1 MKIRVFSL
9 MALLAILIMAV
20 TFAGCT
26 SPSSND
32 DSTKTVQTSTPV
44 ATKSTTLPTTIPT
57 TKPTTKATTV
67 PTPKPTTVKSA
78 VCSCSGDIYNC
89 GDFSSHS
96 EAQACYD
103 YCKSIGKGDIHKLD
117 NDKDGDA
124 CESL

>member
-1 MKIRVFSL
+1 MKISAL
-9 MALLAILIMAV
+9 TLIALLSILVLAV

-26 SPSSND
+26 SD
-32 DSTKTVQTSTPV
+32 DSTTSTVQTSTPL
-44 ATKSTTLPTTIPT
+44 ATKSTTIATTIPT

-89 GDFSSHS
+89 ADFSSHS
-96 EAQACYD
+96 EAQACFD
-103 YCKSIGKGDIHKLD
+103 YCKSIGKGDIHRLD
-117 NDKDGDA
+117 RDNNGYA